1 MLIQGV
7 FQGFAAAGAQTFID
21 TEQVITDKPAL
32 SVIVPKQNTLPIV
45 AGGLQG
51 QGFTPGTTLLSG
63 RVVGESRDRFGVQMD
78 GQMGWTDGLNP
89 ADVTLLRE
97 AAGLLKL
104 IATLHTVD
112 NVICDGIIA
121 IKAGTGFK
129 AWITHANAEDLF
141 FTLPGEPGVIF
152 VLPAGQT
159 TVPIGKGG
167 TGSTTAAG
175 ARENLGVYPM
185 ADVYTKTEV
194 DNLLAQKANVGHGH
208 TFAGVSVPDHSHSD
222 PQGGSTG
229 PGGAHTPSGT
239 VS

>member
-1 MLIQGV
+1 MDRISCR
-7 FQGFAAAGAQTFID
+7 FQSDRFNQIVDSLSDG
-21 TEQVITDKPAL
+21 QVQL
-32 SVIVPKQNTLPIV
+32 EL
-45 AGGLQG
+45 
-51 QGFTPGTTLLSG
+51 
-63 RVVGESRDRFGVQMD
+63 RDRFGVQMD
-78 GQMGWTDGLNP
+78 GQMGWTDGL
-89 ADVTLLRE
+89 V
-97 AAGLLKL
+97 
-104 IATLHTVD
+104 
-112 NVICDGIIA
+112 A

-185 ADVYTKTEV
+185 ADVYTNTEV
-194 DNLLAQKANVGHGH
+194 DNLLAQKANVGHSH
-208 TFAGVSVPDHSHSD
+208 TFTGVAVPDHSHSN
-222 PQGGSTG
+222 PEGGSTG
-229 PGGAHTPSGT
+229 PAGGHTPSGT